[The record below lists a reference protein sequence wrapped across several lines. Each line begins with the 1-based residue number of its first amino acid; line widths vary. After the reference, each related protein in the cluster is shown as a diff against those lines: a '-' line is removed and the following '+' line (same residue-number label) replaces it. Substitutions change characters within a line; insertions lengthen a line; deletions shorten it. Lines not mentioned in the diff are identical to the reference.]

1 MRIGFIVDILN
12 EEYQIS
18 FIRGM
23 RKLSNELDLQ
33 IVCFQ
38 YESLVNKK
46 FSKNFSKSDFFGLD
60 GIIVLTAV
68 VQDKIKL
75 ENIEQMRDVWGN
87 IPFVSVGQIIENVPS
102 IISESEKSMKE
113 LIVHLIEYHKYKSI
127 LFLGGRDSHQDN
139 ILREQ
144 KFIDMMNQYKSENQI
159 DCFKII
165 RGDYTEESA
174 IQALFNFENQNNS
187 MKFDVIVCANDNMAI
202 GVNKYL
208 KMYQSS
214 CFLDNCAVT
223 GFDDIPQA
231 QLENPALTTVMQPME
246 EMGSRALLMM
256 KNILEGKKV
265 PLIERVNSKFIKR
278 ASCGCVEKK
287 EIDIE
292 ELKNKNKK
300 IQFQYLYSEKLLRM
314 ISYMGQELN
323 SVYSIQEMRGYIDR
337 NLDLLGVKN
346 FCILSFIETNQSF
359 SKYVYPLYV
368 RKNGKIDDSF
378 YSVPKILLSEFSDYF
393 FELND
398 AYISKFLLLGK
409 NTIGGIF
416 YQSDDDLHPYICS
429 ISINI
434 AQTIH
439 RLKVREEDFKHAE
452 NLEKE
457 VQKRTKE
464 LIESNNRRMEVEAQV
479 LKISE
484 AERQRFSTD
493 LHDDICQ
500 RLAGI
505 SMLCRSY
512 SNREAPLE
520 KDEMVELAS
529 LISDTLQRTRQYAH
543 NSYPV
548 ELESLGINHSLNNL
562 CASFETQSGIK
573 CVYEWNIFSD
583 IHFDSL
589 QKLNIFRIIQEAL
602 HNVLKHAKATEVCV
616 KVEEEK
622 DFILVTVKDNGVGFS
637 IKSEKNQETSLK
649 TNPDEIEILS
659 AKDVAKGIGLNSMQY
674 RADQINA
681 SFKIKKNKP
690 CGTCVE
696 LKVFPH

>member
-23 RKLSNELDLQ
+23 RKLSKDADLQ

-46 FSKNFSKSDFFGLD
+46 LSQNFSKKDFFGLD
-60 GIIVLTAV
+60 GIIILTSV
-68 VQDKIKL
+68 VQDKINLNNLDQLKA
-75 ENIEQMRDVWGN
+75 VWGN
-87 IPFVSVGQIIENVPS
+87 IPFVSVGQVIQDVPS
-102 IISESEKSMKE
+102 IISESENSMKE
-113 LIVHLIEYHKYKSI
+113 LLVHLIEYHNYKNV

-144 KFIDMMNQYKSENQI
+144 NFIDMMKLYKTEGKIN
-159 DCFKII
+159 DFEII

-174 IQALFNFENQNNS
+174 IQALFDFENLNV
-187 MKFDVIVCANDNMAI
+187 KKIFDVIVCANDNMAI
-202 GVNKYL
+202 GVNKFL
-208 KMYQSS
+208 KMYQSR
-214 CFLDNCAVT
+214 CFSDNCAVT

-246 EMGSRALLMM
+246 EMGGRALLMM

-265 PLIERVNSKFIKR
+265 NKVEHVESKFIIR
-278 ASCGCVEKK
+278 ASCGCMESNEV
-287 EIDIE
+287 DIE
-292 ELKNKNKK
+292 DLKNKNKK

-337 NLDLLGVKN
+337 NLDLIGVKN
-346 FCILSFIETNQSF
+346 FCILSFIESEKSF
-359 SKYVYPLYV
+359 SKYIYPLYV
-368 RKNGKIDDSF
+368 RKNGKMDDSF
-378 YSVPKILLSEFSDYF
+378 YSVPKVLLREFSDYF

-409 NTIGGIF
+409 NTLGGIF
-416 YQSDDDLHPYICS
+416 YQADDELHPYICS

-439 RLKVREEDFKHAE
+439 RLKIREEDFKYAE

-464 LIESNNRRMEVEAQV
+464 LLESNNRRIEVEAQV

-512 SNREAPLE
+512 SNKTEPVE
-520 KDEMVELAS
+520 KSEMVELAS

-548 ELESLGINHSLNNL
+548 ELENLGINHSLN
-562 CASFETQSGIK
+562 
-573 CVYEWNIFSD
+573 
-583 IHFDSL
+583 
-589 QKLNIFRIIQEAL
+589 
-602 HNVLKHAKATEVCV
+602 
-616 KVEEEK
+616 
-622 DFILVTVKDNGVGFS
+622 
-637 IKSEKNQETSLK
+637 
-649 TNPDEIEILS
+649 
-659 AKDVAKGIGLNSMQY
+659 
-674 RADQINA
+674 
-681 SFKIKKNKP
+681 KNKI
-690 CGTCVE
+690 E
-696 LKVFPH
+696 LYDRQLKQ